1 MTESPSPLTM
11 LLSRHTRRREFLA
24 LLGGAAAAALN
35 PCARAQEAGR
45 TYRLGIVG
53 LTPTS
58 IQATREIT
66 LPELARQGFMEG
78 RNLLVDVVIGAGDEL
93 LGLTRELVARKPDV
107 IFAISQAPVRIIS
120 QITANVPIVMFG
132 DDPVRSGFA
141 ESLARPGGNIT
152 GVTTLSAQ
160 LDAKRLQLLHEGVP
174 SARRIAT
181 LFFIGTPNREQRQA
195 SEQAI
200 REVAKDTGVEIIAL
214 DVTDPADYGKAFES
228 MRKLGAEALVITAN
242 PQLYRDGARLAGLAL
257 EVCLPTICEWAEM
270 ARTGCVIGYG
280 PDLPEMRRRAGAY
293 IARVLQGTPPSALP
307 IEGPTHFQ
315 FAVNLKS
322 ARAVGIEIPQGL
334 LLRADEVI
342 E

>member
-1 MTESPSPLTM
+1 
-11 LLSRHTRRREFLA
+11 
-24 LLGGAAAAALN
+24 
-35 PCARAQEAGR
+35 
-45 TYRLGIVG
+45 VG

-78 RNLLVDVVIGAGDEL
+78 RNLLVHVVIGAGDEL
-93 LGLTRELVARKPDV
+93 LGLARELVARKPDV
-107 IFAISQAPVRIIS
+107 IFAISQAPVRVIS
-120 QITANVPIVMFG
+120 QITTNVPIVMFG
-132 DDPVRSGFA
+132 DDPVRCRIRGEPRSPGRQHHRRDYA
-141 ESLARPGGNIT
+141 LGTARCQ
-152 GVTTLSAQ
+152 A
-160 LDAKRLQLLHEGVP
+160 AAAA
-174 SARRIAT
+174 ARGRSVCPADRYAV
-181 LFFIGTPNREQRQA
+181 FHRN
-195 SEQAI
+195 
-200 REVAKDTGVEIIAL
+200 TGVEIIAL

-257 EVCLPTICEWAEM
+257 EVGLPTICEWAEM

-280 PDLPEMRRRAGAY
+280 PDLPEMRRRAFAY

-322 ARAVGIEIPQGL
+322 ACALRIEIPQGL